1 MATIETNTIDAT
13 LVSTKF
19 PVQLIVVFLAPY
31 VPDCLINR
39 GLSAPEDE
47 VVIGS

>member
-1 MATIETNTIDAT
+1 MAIIATNTIDAT
-13 LVSTKF
+13 LVSTNFSVK
-19 PVQLIVVFLAPY
+19 LVVIFLAPY